1 MSAPPIVIPIGITH
15 CPSTRTVPC
24 SLADDCARAHPD
36 SARRMTQDFS
46 IEPRGVNGACIY
58 HLALSQFRQAPTAPG
73 PRVHES
79 VRGIA

>member
-1 MSAPPIVIPIGITH
+1 
-15 CPSTRTVPC
+15 
-24 SLADDCARAHPD
+24 
-36 SARRMTQDFS
+36 MTQDFS